1 MKNKYSQKRFLAY
14 SLITLILLAA
24 TLFVLEKTRLTNF
37 IKDPFYKPQPEAN
50 SSVSDSTLKS
60 KANLASTNTDAGDTS
75 KNTGNIPVSPTT
87 TINIDSVVQSDGM
100 VTYNATIIS
109 PGGSGTCSAMFTKD
123 GSKPVT
129 RVSNTSSDKCGPVS
143 IPELEFESV
152 GVWTLTLRYYTNET
166 QAIATKTVE
175 VH

>member
-1 MKNKYSQKRFLAY
+1 MLVV
-14 SLITLILLAA
+14 AA
-24 TLFVLEKTRLTNF
+24 IFVLEKSRLTNF
-37 IKDPFYKPQPEAN
+37 IKDPFYKPQSEAN

-60 KANLASTNTDAGDTS
+60 KADIASTNTDSGNTS
-75 KNTGNIPVSPTT
+75 KNTGDVPVSATT
-87 TINIDSVVQSDGM
+87 TININSVIQSDGM
-100 VTYNATIIS
+100 ITYDAAVVN
-109 PGGSGTCSAMFTKD
+109 PGDNGTCSAVFTKD

-129 RVSNTSSDKCGPVS
+129 RVSNTHSDECGPVS

-152 GVWTLTLRYYTNET
+152 GMWTLTLRYYTNEA